1 LQKNYDHQRPH
12 LEKTFWS
19 PAQKIYGYAI
29 DKNNQLAEV
38 PSVLSTVPMWF
49 QQLDQDHA
57 AKMIQTL
64 SAPDQQADWGMRII
78 SSRDPRYD
86 PGGYHF
92 GTVWPLFTG
101 WASVGEYRYHQALPA
116 YSNLRAN
123 ALLTLNESLGHV
135 TEVLSGDYYQTL
147 ATGTPQQI
155 WSAAMV
161 VNPVLGGLLGLN
173 ADATSC
179 HLDFSPHIPAEWSTF
194 AVHRVPVGPV
204 TLDLNYRRA
213 PDSIA
218 LEVQSNATGNGIEK
232 CSMEFSP
239 AISLRT
245 KITRIEF
252 NGRSLP
258 FHIQTNSSDQHV
270 SVSLPLI
277 NGKSTVEIHMK
288 DDFAIGE
295 SASLPPLGTASRG
308 LRVIS
313 ESWSPSRDALTV
325 FVSGASGAH
334 DELSAWNPGQI
345 TSVQGATLEKGTTE
359 LAKVRLQ
366 LPESAPGTDP
376 QASIVFHF
384 AAH

>member
-1 LQKNYDHQRPH
+1 
-12 LEKTFWS
+12 
-19 PAQKIYGYAI
+19 
-29 DKNNQLAEV
+29 
-38 PSVLSTVPMWF
+38 
-49 QQLDQDHA
+49 
-57 AKMIQTL
+57 
-64 SAPDQQADWGMRII
+64 
-78 SSRDPRYD
+78 
-86 PGGYHF
+86 
-92 GTVWPLFTG
+92 
-101 WASVGEYRYHQALPA
+101 
-116 YSNLRAN
+116 
-123 ALLTLNESLGHV
+123 
-135 TEVLSGDYYQTL
+135 
-147 ATGTPQQI
+147 
-155 WSAAMV
+155 
-161 VNPVLGGLLGLN
+161 
-173 ADATSC
+173 
-179 HLDFSPHIPAEWSTF
+179 
-194 AVHRVPVGPV
+194 
-204 TLDLNYRRA
+204 
-213 PDSIA
+213 
-218 LEVQSNATGNGIEK
+218 
-232 CSMEFSP
+232 MEFSP